1 MRKSTVIEHFRGTVA
16 TATALNISKSTVS
29 LWGDVIPWKYALLIA
44 AATAGSLPFNWRDYP
59 ELSSVFKPLQKAS
72 KRG

>member
-1 MRKSTVIEHFRGTVA
+1 MRKTTVIEHFRGTVA

-29 LWGDVIPWKYALLIA
+29 LWGDVIPWKYALLIS
-44 AATAGSLPFNWRDYP
+44 AATAGSLPFNWKDYP
-59 ELSSVFKPLQKAS
+59 ELSPVFKPLQKVS

>member
-44 AATAGSLPFNWRDYP
+44 AATAGSLSFNWRDYP
-59 ELSSVFKPLQKAS
+59 ELSPVFKPLQKAS

>member
-1 MRKSTVIEHFRGTVA
+1 MRKATVIEHFRGTVA

-29 LWGDVIPWKYALLIA
+29 LWGDVIPWKYALLIS
-44 AATAGSLPFNWRDYP
+44 AATAGTLPFNWKDYP
-59 ELSSVFKPLQKAS
+59 ELSPVFKPLQKVS